1 MQIIMSCVT
10 IIFIIV
16 ILSYSFKGNV
26 YYKAYSDYLIQFDDY
41 LSTGI
46 ISLNSALPTYTKFW
60 AEFGDSENA
69 LLISFLIFVILFLCF
84 EIFSLLLHKIVIKI
98 DYQNGIFYKL
108 ILYINIVFFVLFKI
122 YLPLIIFSFIYSI
135 IVLFVSPH
143 NSADRYSFIFG
154 NGGEEFLND
163 QWNKKKYIL
172 IVNIVM
178 KLFVLAFL
186 RLHHLHF
193 LHNFY

>member
-1 MQIIMSCVT
+1 M
-10 IIFIIV
+10 
-16 ILSYSFKGNV
+16 L
-26 YYKAYSDYLIQFDDY
+26 
-41 LSTGI
+41 
-46 ISLNSALPTYTKFW
+46 W

-178 KLFVLAFL
+178 KLFVLEFL
-186 RLHHLHF
+186 RYLLNVKYAIIEYLNKNYEESEDDEDEENIIYHSIKQLF
-193 LHNFY
+193 KNLFKFVY